1 MKQIFVVPGRLPGM
15 NEITNSNRGNRYAG
29 AKLKKEAQATVCWAI
44 KESGLTPVTRP
55 FYLHCTWIEPNM
67 RRDKDNVRAGV
78 KFILDALQ
86 ETGVIRNDGWREV
99 VGFTDSYKVNR
110 KDPRI
115 IVEIEEIE
123 K

>member
-1 MKQIFVVPGRLPGM
+1 MNQIFTIPGRLPGM
-15 NEITNSNRGNRYAG
+15 NEITNANRGNRYGG
-29 AKLKKEAQATVCWAI
+29 AKLKKEAQTAIGWAI
-44 KESGLTPVTRP
+44 KEAKLTPVKRP

-86 ETGVIRNDGWREV
+86 EMGVIENDGWREV
-99 VGFTDSYKVNR
+99 VGFTDTFRVN
-110 KDPRI
+110 KDAPRV

-123 K
+123 R

>member
-1 MKQIFVVPGRLPGM
+1 MNQIFTIPGRLPGM
-15 NEITNSNRGNRYAG
+15 NEITKANRGNRYQG
-29 AKLKKEAQATVCWAI
+29 AKLKKDAQETIGWAI
-44 KESGLTPVTRP
+44 KEAHLTPVKRP

-86 ETGVIRNDGWREV
+86 EMGVIENDGWREV
-99 VGFTDSYKVNR
+99 VGFTDTYRVN
-110 KDPRI
+110 KDDPRV
-115 IVEIEEIE
+115 IVEIEEID